1 MTGGE
6 NLHNRQFEC
15 PYSMLIKLSTQL
27 EKYMKIRSQITLAM
41 TLAILFA
48 VLITAGASI
57 STGIASSTKNT
68 QALIEQSLTASRE
81 QKKAHIEEY
90 FSSID
95 KQMAILANSPMVRNS
110 LVTFTK
116 AYDDYP
122 FEAGFQPNSA
132 LADYYNKDFSAR
144 YQSINDKKV
153 DSQALMANL
162 SPNAIALQT
171 AYIANNPNPLGSK
184 ELLDVAPTYTHYDDH
199 HEKVHAFLRNYLKTF
214 NYYDVF
220 LVSEQG
226 DVVYSVFK
234 ELDFATSLI
243 DGPYKNTGLAQAFK
257 QAKTSAENH
266 VTLVDFATY
275 LPSYDAPAA
284 FLSIPVVRNDV
295 HLGVLILQVPVD
307 GITEIMSNH
316 NQWQESGMGLTGDS
330 YLVGADGKLRSDL
343 RRSIEDPK
351 NFLSNLKQEK
361 HSAAEITEME
371 HRGSGVGVLSIPTL
385 AVDKGRDGE
394 TGYLET
400 TGLFGQPVLTA
411 YTLIKI
417 FNVPW
422 VLISEIDSAEIYA
435 PIEKAKTEM
444 IIYAAII
451 TLLLA
456 GIGLLIAI
464 YLGGRVAAPLEGFI
478 KLIAKSAKNHD
489 LSVRYRNT
497 GAEEFRHL
505 ANALNE
511 QTEQLQT
518 FMQGMTI
525 TSDHLITHA
534 NELKTATNQTTKQ
547 ISQQNK
553 EANAAAVAANQV
565 SSSVSEVANQ
575 AEETSVYVRKTRD
588 HVRTSHTNSSEART
602 SIHTLQ
608 NNMKRSMAS
617 METLKTESDGIGAVL
632 DVIQTIAEQT
642 NLLALNAAIEAA
654 RAGEQGR
661 GFAVVADEVRTLA
674 SRTAQST
681 HEIRN
686 KIQSLQS
693 QVEDARSAISDSEV
707 CTKESLSK
715 VETTA
720 IYMNEVSDMIDK
732 LEDMNVQ
739 IANAAEQQSN
749 ASQEINGSVAHVRDL
764 SSTILKSTADIQQSS
779 NGLEKISGDIRQ
791 QLKHFRFDP
800 QKKH

>member
-1 MTGGE
+1 
-6 NLHNRQFEC
+6 
-15 PYSMLIKLSTQL
+15 
-27 EKYMKIRSQITLAM
+27 
-41 TLAILFA
+41 
-48 VLITAGASI
+48 
-57 STGIASSTKNT
+57 
-68 QALIEQSLTASRE
+68 
-81 QKKAHIEEY
+81 
-90 FSSID
+90 
-95 KQMAILANSPMVRNS
+95 MVRN
-110 LVTFTK
+110 
-116 AYDDYP
+116 
-122 FEAGFQPNSA
+122 N
-132 LADYYNKDFSAR
+132 
-144 YQSINDKKV
+144 I
-153 DSQALMANL
+153 
-162 SPNAIALQT
+162 
-171 AYIANNPNPLGSK
+171 
-184 ELLDVAPTYTHYDDH
+184 
-199 HEKVHAFLRNYLKTF
+199 
-214 NYYDVF
+214 
-220 LVSEQG
+220 
-226 DVVYSVFK
+226 
-234 ELDFATSLI
+234 
-243 DGPYKNTGLAQAFK
+243 
-257 QAKTSAENH
+257 
-266 VTLVDFATY
+266 
-275 LPSYDAPAA
+275 
-284 FLSIPVVRNDV
+284 

-307 GITEIMSNH
+307 GITQIMSNH
-316 NQWQESGMGLTGDS
+316 NTWQESGMGLTGDS
-330 YLVGADGKLRSDL
+330 YLVGTDGKLRSDL

-511 QTEQLQT
+511 QTDQLQQ
-518 FMQGMTI
+518 FMMGMTT
-525 TSDHLITHA
+525 TSEHLIKRA
-534 NELKTATNQTTKQ
+534 DELKAAADSTTQQ
-547 ISQQNK
+547 ISQQND
-553 EANAAAVAANQV
+553 EASAVAVTANQV
-565 SSSVSEVANQ
+565 SNSVAEVANQ
-575 AEETSVYVRKTRD
+575 AEKTSVYVRKTRD

-602 SIHTLQ
+602 SIHSLQ
-608 NNMKRSMAS
+608 SNMQRSMAS

-681 HEIRN
+681 EEIRN

-693 QVEDARSAISDSEV
+693 QVENARKAISDSES
-707 CTKESLSK
+707 CTHESLDK

-720 IYMNEVSDMIDK
+720 TCMNEVSEMIDE
-732 LEDMNVQ
+732 LEAMNYQ
-739 IANAAEQQSN
+739 IASAAEQQSSC
-749 ASQEINGSVAHVRDL
+749 SQEINTNVGHVRDL
-764 SSTILKSTADIQQSS
+764 SKQILHSTQGIQDSS
-779 NGLEKISGDIRQ
+779 LGLEHISSDIPNIYSSSGLIHSRNTEFIPP
-791 QLKHFRFDP
+791 LLATRAFNSSP
-800 QKKH
+800 CGL

>member
-1 MTGGE
+1 
-6 NLHNRQFEC
+6 
-15 PYSMLIKLSTQL
+15 
-27 EKYMKIRSQITLAM
+27 MKIRSQITLAM

-57 STGIASSTKNT
+57 STGIASSTINT
-68 QALIEQSLTASRE
+68 QALIGQSLTANRE

-90 FSSID
+90 FTNLG
-95 KQMAILANSPMVRNS
+95 KQLTVLAKNPMIQSALVKFTYAYEHYAYESNFEASGVLAN
-110 LVTFTK
+110 
-116 AYDDYP
+116 
-122 FEAGFQPNSA
+122 
-132 LADYYNKDFSAR
+132 YYSQEFGEN
-144 YQSINDKKV
+144 YQSINDKSI
-153 DSQALMANL
+153 DTQALLSNL
-162 SPNAIALQT
+162 STNTLALQT
-171 AYIANNPNPLGSK
+171 NYIANNPNPLGSK
-184 ELLDVAPTYTHYDDH
+184 ELLDSAPTLARYDNQH
-199 HEKVHAFLRNYLKTF
+199 AQVHPFLRNYLNTF
-214 NYYDVF
+214 NFYDIF
-220 LVSEQG
+220 LVSMKG

-234 ELDFATSLI
+234 ELDFATSLVT
-243 DGPYKNTGLAQAFK
+243 GPYKDSGLAKAYQEGMKA
-257 QAKTSAENH
+257 AEGQM
-266 VTLVDFATY
+266 TLIDFANY
-275 LPSYDAPAA
+275 IPSYDAPAA
-284 FLSIPVVRNDV
+284 FLSIPIIKETKQI
-295 HLGVLILQVPVD
+295 GVLIVQVPINS
-307 GITEIMSNH
+307 ITNIVTNNQQWNMSGL
-316 NQWQESGMGLTGDS
+316 GMTGDT

-343 RRSIEDPK
+343 RRSIENPDDLIATLTKVKHPVDEVREMK
-351 NFLSNLKQEK
+351 N
-361 HSAAEITEME
+361 
-371 HRGSGVGVLSIPTL
+371 RGSGVGVLSIPTL
-385 AVDKGRDGE
+385 AVEKGLNGE
-394 TGYLET
+394 TGYIET
-400 TGLFGQPVLTA
+400 VGLTGEPILSA
-411 YTLIKI
+411 YSRINI

-422 VLISEIDSAEIYA
+422 VLISEISSAEVYA
-435 PIEKAKTEM
+435 PIAEAKSEM

-456 GIGLLIAI
+456 GSGLLLAI
-464 YLGGRVAAPLEGFI
+464 YLGRRVATPLEGFI
-478 KLIAKSAKNHD
+478 KRVAQSAKNHD
-489 LSVRYRNT
+489 LSVRYPNT

-525 TSDHLITHA
+525 TSGHLINHA
-534 NELKTATNQTTKQ
+534 NELKNATSQTTDQ
-547 ISQQNK
+547 IYQQNE

-565 SSSVSEVANQ
+565 STSVSEVANQ

-693 QVEDARSAISDSEV
+693 QVEDARGAISDSEV
-707 CTKESLSK
+707 CTKESLNK

-720 IYMNEVSDMIDK
+720 EYMNEVSAMIDK
-732 LEDMNVQ
+732 LEAMNIQ
-739 IANAAEQQSN
+739 IASAAEEQST

-779 NGLEKISGDIRQ
+779 NGLEKISGEIRQ

-800 QKKH
+800 H